1 MKLINPR
8 TGKEYKGLAVPSKQS
23 FPEPLRYISMFSHGF
38 EHLAKLK
45 LSKNEAAVLF
55 KLLSVLEFENWIR
68 VSQRTIAE
76 DLNLKEPNVSTATRK
91 LIQLGVIEKAEDP
104 SDRRRLIYRLNP
116 SFGWR
121 GNPKEWFKSTVGQE
135 LKPNPPCY
143 VR

>member
-1 MKLINPR
+1 MKLVNPR

-23 FPEPLRYISMFSHGF
+23 FPEPLRYTSMFSHGF
-38 EHLAKLK
+38 EYLAKLK

-55 KLLSVLEFENWIR
+55 RLLSALEFENWIR
-68 VSQRTIAE
+68 VSQKTIAE

-91 LIQLGVIEKAEDP
+91 LIRLGVIEKAEDP
-104 SDRRRLIYRLNP
+104 SDRRRLVYRLNP

-121 GNPKEWFKSTVGQE
+121 GNPKEWFKNTVGQE
-135 LKPNPPCY
+135 LEPSLPCY

>member
-1 MKLINPR
+1 MKLVNPR

-23 FPEPLRYISMFSHGF
+23 FPEPLRYTSMFSHGF
-38 EHLAKLK
+38 EYLAKLK

-55 KLLSVLEFENWIR
+55 KLLSALEFENWIR

-121 GNPKEWFKSTVGQE
+121 GNPKEWFKNTVGQE
-135 LKPNPPCY
+135 LEPNPPCY

>member
-23 FPEPLRYISMFSHGF
+23 FPEPLKYTSMFSHGF
-38 EHLAKLK
+38 EYLAKLK
-45 LSKNEAAVLF
+45 LSRNEASVLF

-76 DLNLKEPNVSTATRK
+76 DLNLKEPNVSTAAKK

-121 GNPKEWFKSTVGQE
+121 GNPKEWFKTTVGQE
-135 LKPNPPCY
+135 LEPNPPCY